1 MNRVEQALRRE
12 LAKRYGFDVSAYRC
26 HLETMD
32 EGTEWMSRY
41 VTFYR
46 PDTGA
51 SIQIDNILTDR
62 GGWPAQYSRP
72 ELSQLSS
79 TILRQYLKEDGS

>member
-1 MNRVEQALRRE
+1 VNRIEQALRRE
-12 LAKRYGFDVSAYRC
+12 LVKRYGFDVSAYRC

-62 GGWPAQYSRP
+62 GGWPAQWSRP
-72 ELSQLSS
+72 ELGQVHGV
-79 TILRQYLKEDGS
+79 ILRQWLEEDGS